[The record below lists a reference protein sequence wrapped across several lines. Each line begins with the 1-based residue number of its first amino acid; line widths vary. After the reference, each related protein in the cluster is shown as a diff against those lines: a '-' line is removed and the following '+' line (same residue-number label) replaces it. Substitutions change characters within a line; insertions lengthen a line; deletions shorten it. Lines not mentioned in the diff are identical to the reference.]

1 MPDCDS
7 TTAMVSIDFR
17 TRFPRKYWVSSWSKD
32 EQYPQGFRY
41 KLLSVRP
48 DPKGLIELV
57 VVLEEASGSK
67 SEMTR
72 LKVSRS
78 ALDRIAATFTDG
90 LSEEYNIE
98 FTELDLSKVRGE
110 REFERRVKEA
120 GWHST
125 IVQ

>member
-1 MPDCDS
+1 
-7 TTAMVSIDFR
+7 
-17 TRFPRKYWVSSWSKD
+17 
-32 EQYPQGFRY
+32 
-41 KLLSVRP
+41 LLSVRP

-78 ALDRIAATFTDG
+78 ALDRIAARFTDG